1 MPAEPYFVLRIATQD
16 PDIKTP
22 SNPKIIPELTTADV
36 WGLLKFKQSWGR
48 LDVTPSI

>member
-1 MPAEPYFVLRIATQD
+1 VVIRLEDFGGNIMPAEPYFVLRIATQD

-36 WGLLKFKQSWGR
+36 
-48 LDVTPSI
+48 